1 MAEETHAVVA
11 AKLKEIG
18 PSVAVNLELKVDSYF
33 DVVRGLVD
41 DFGTRNDLA
50 CVYITASVPASTLMG
65 ALTAL
70 EVDTSGM
77 YFVDC
82 ISHKLMGRI
91 EPAGNVANLESP
103 SMLEN
108 ILLKVEYFSRLAAG
122 KKLLVVIDSA
132 NSLAMNND
140 LKMLTEF
147 LTILLNT
154 LKMKESY
161 PVLLSLPDS
170 LRPEAKEMLNLV
182 CDYTLTI

>member
-1 MAEETHAVVA
+1 MPEETHAVVA

-41 DFGTRNDLA
+41 DFGAKNDLA
-50 CVYITASVPASTLMG
+50 CVYITSSVPASTMMG

-70 EVDTSGM
+70 EVDTSSI

-82 ISHKLMGRI
+82 ISHKLMGKI
-91 EPAGNVANLESP
+91 ETAEHVAYLESP

-108 ILLKVEYFSRLAAG
+108 ILLKVEYFSRLISG

-132 NSLAMNND
+132 NSLATNND
-140 LKMLTEF
+140 TKMLSEF
-147 LTILLNT
+147 LTILLSQ
-154 LKMKESY
+154 LKMREAY

-170 LRPEAKEMLNLV
+170 LRPEAREMLSLV
-182 CDYTLTI
+182 CDYTLTV

>member
-1 MAEETHAVVA
+1 MAEEIHAVVA
-11 AKLKEIG
+11 EKLKEIG
-18 PSVAVNLELKVDSYF
+18 PSVAVNLELKVDNYF

-41 DFGTRNDLA
+41 DFGTKNGLA
-50 CVYITASVPASTLMG
+50 CVYVTSSVPASTLIG

-70 EVDTSGM
+70 EVEASGM

-82 ISHKLMGRI
+82 ISHKLMGKI
-91 EPAGNVANLESP
+91 GTSGNVVNLESP

-108 ILLKVEYFSRLAAG
+108 ILLKVEYFSRLASE
-122 KKLLVVIDSA
+122 KKLLVILDSA

-147 LTILLNT
+147 LTILLNQ
-154 LKMKESY
+154 LKVKESY

-170 LRPEAKEMLNLV
+170 LKPEAKEMLSLV
-182 CDYTLTI
+182 CDYTLSV